1 MYSVPYLLICI
12 LWFQNTTQIPCDL
25 VAVVRAGPSL
35 ETRPHDCIHTHTQMP
50 QHISYISLTH
60 TPAGTPFTPT
70 ANLKVLVAAAA
81 KVAID
86 NDSKSQVSPNLCT
99 MVGIEI
105 NF

>member
-1 MYSVPYLLICI
+1 MH
-12 LWFQNTTQIPCDL
+12 THT
-25 VAVVRAGPSL
+25 
-35 ETRPHDCIHTHTQMP
+35 HTHTQMS

-60 TPAGTPFTPT
+60 TPAGTPITPT

-99 MVGIEI
+99 MLGAEMK
-105 NF
+105 F